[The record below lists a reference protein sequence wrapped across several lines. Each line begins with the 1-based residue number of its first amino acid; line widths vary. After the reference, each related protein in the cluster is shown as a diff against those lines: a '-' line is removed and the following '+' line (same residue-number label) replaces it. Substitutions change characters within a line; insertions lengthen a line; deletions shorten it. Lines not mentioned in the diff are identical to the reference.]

1 MSNVRQQS
9 IAVVAM
15 LKSVPMPI
23 DSKQEFEVLY
33 STLCEIQKSLLDST
47 TKVAGFFLLAAGWL
61 ATSDS
66 ARLFIRSDSL
76 IRNTS
81 IMAVLGV
88 TVLSTYVSWTA
99 YSASGRIAKQIDE
112 LQYVSAQSVAHRR
125 VSLPALTSYIA
136 ANIFLAVLVVVALLR
151 VGNVA

>member
-1 MSNVRQQS
+1 M
-9 IAVVAM
+9 
-15 LKSVPMPI
+15 SVPMPI
-23 DSKQEFEVLY
+23 DAKQEFEVLY
-33 STLCEIQKSLLDST
+33 PTLCEIQRSLLDST
-47 TKVAGFFLLAAGWL
+47 TKVAGFLLLAAGWL

-88 TVLSTYVSWTA
+88 TILSAYLSWTA
-99 YSASGRIAKQIDE
+99 YSASDRIAKQIDE
-112 LQYVSAQSVAHRR
+112 LQYVSARSVLHRR
-125 VSLPALTSYIA
+125 VSLRALTAYIA
-136 ANIFLAVLVVVALLR
+136 GNFFLAALVVVALLR